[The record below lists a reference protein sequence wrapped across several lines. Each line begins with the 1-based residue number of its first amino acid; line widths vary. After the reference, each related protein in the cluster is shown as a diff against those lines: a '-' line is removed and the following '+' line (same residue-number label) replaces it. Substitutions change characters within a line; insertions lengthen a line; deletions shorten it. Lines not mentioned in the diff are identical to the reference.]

1 LTIVVDHGTIVVLMQ
16 RVAISKF
23 KATCLALLEEVRKT
37 REPILVTRFG
47 KPVAQIV
54 PPQPPEQNRRKL
66 GGLAHTIELVGDVVA
81 PPGNQPAPPEI
92 RW

>member
-1 LTIVVDHGTIVVLMQ
+1 ME

-37 REPILVTRFG
+37 REPILITRFG
-47 KPVAQIV
+47 KPIAQIV
-54 PPQPPEQNRRKL
+54 PPEPPSSDKRKL
-66 GGLAHTIELVGDVVA
+66 GGLAHSIELAGDIVA
-81 PPGNQPAPPEI
+81 SPERGGRRREV